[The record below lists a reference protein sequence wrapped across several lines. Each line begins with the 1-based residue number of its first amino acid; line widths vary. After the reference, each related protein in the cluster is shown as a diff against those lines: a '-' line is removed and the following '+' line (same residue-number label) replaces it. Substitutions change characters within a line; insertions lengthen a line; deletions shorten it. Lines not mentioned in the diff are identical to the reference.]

1 MRGLRALAASRKGRI
16 LVATAGAYLLWQA
29 WLTVRAPTKLAP
41 TLRAA
46 GTARV
51 DVLVTLPFPP
61 ERFHVLAFQK
71 HGRVS
76 GTEGHQIELRGVR
89 RVDLTSVARPYWV
102 KTIDPLPTGREP

>member
-1 MRGLRALAASRKGRI
+1 MRGLRAIVASRRGRI
-16 LVATAGAYLLWQA
+16 AVAAVGCYLIWQA

-41 TLRAA
+41 ALRAA

-76 GTEGHQIELRGVR
+76 GTQGHQIELRGVS

-102 KTIDPLPTGREP
+102 KAIDPLPTGREP

>member
-1 MRGLRALAASRKGRI
+1 VTGLRAIAMSRRGRI
-16 LVATAGAYLLWQA
+16 AVVAAGGYLLRQV

-41 TLRAA
+41 DLRAA

-61 ERFHVLAFQK
+61 ERFHVMEFQQ

-76 GTEGHQIELRGVR
+76 GTQGHQIELRGVR
-89 RVDLTSVARPYWV
+89 RADLTSVARPYWV
-102 KTIDPLPTGREP
+102 KAVDPLPTGREP